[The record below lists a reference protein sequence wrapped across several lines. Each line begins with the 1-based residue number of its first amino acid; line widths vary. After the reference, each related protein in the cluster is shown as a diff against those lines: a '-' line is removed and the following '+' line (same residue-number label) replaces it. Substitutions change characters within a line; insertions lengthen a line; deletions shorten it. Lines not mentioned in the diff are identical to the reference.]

1 MVPNPMV
8 VSVSKLSVKVRYIP
22 GGRTQ
27 SFYEQGVHPAKE
39 IYPNI
44 ILGKGPTQKH
54 QPPPPK
60 KEYKYS
66 GKALIIV
73 QKLQSDGNSI

>member
-22 GGRTQ
+22 GGCTQ

-44 ILGKGPTQKH
+44 ILRKGPTQKH
-54 QPPPPK
+54 HPPLK